1 MINSN
6 EYLEQ
11 LFGIEAIDRFV
22 ALEFANCESLTDAEQ
37 VIWLHL
43 LVTLSFMQRSGHSCL
58 LLTEVAGTRLFVEP
72 LLESEAEL
80 EAESEAE
87 LEAKSELEQEIDSDS
102 QLWTES
108 EPHSAQISHL
118 QAVPTTSN
126 SVTSSRKLGYKFPGL
141 TEMISVIKKA
151 LGSEKD
157 DKNNKISPLFVYQ
170 SGKLY
175 SRRYYNFEQEI
186 AASIANRT
194 HITALSED
202 GLSRVKALWPAMF
215 PTNTIDEQDWQQVA
229 VAKSLVQQFSVIN
242 GGPGTGKTYT
252 VLRLLLALQACNQ
265 NERIVLALSLIHI

>member
-58 LLTEVAGTRLFVEP
+58 LLTEVAGARLFVEP

-80 EAESEAE
+80 EAELETDSEQEQERE
-87 LEAKSELEQEIDSDS
+87 LEIDPDS
-102 QLWTES
+102 RPWIES
-108 EPHSAQISHL
+108 EPQSAQVL
-118 QAVPTTSN
+118 YVQPEPTTSD

-157 DKNNKISPLFVYQ
+157 DKNNKISPLSVSY
-170 SGKLY
+170 
-175 SRRYYNFEQEI
+175 
-186 AASIANRT
+186 T
-194 HITALSED
+194 HLTL
-202 GLSRVKALWPAMF
+202 
-215 PTNTIDEQDWQQVA
+215 PTTPYV
-229 VAKSLVQQFSVIN
+229 
-242 GGPGTGKTYT
+242 
-252 VLRLLLALQACNQ
+252 
-265 NERIVLALSLIHI
+265 